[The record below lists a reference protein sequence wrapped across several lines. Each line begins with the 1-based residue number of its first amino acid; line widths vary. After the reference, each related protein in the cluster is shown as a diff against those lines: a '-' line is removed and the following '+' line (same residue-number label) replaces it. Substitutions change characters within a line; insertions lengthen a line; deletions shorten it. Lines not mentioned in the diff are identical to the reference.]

1 MDTAASTTAKT
12 PEDLKA
18 ILELVQAKYRDG
30 ADKMSLEEK
39 KKHCDMLQ
47 NVLKMVGS
55 MEKDLKQSVD
65 TSDHEGMVLQMRGG
79 FPRDGKGLILIPSK
93 EEVQRAFVTSGGGRN
108 PQVVSLADVES
119 VFHER
124 NFHHIQYGPTSP
136 NYLLEEI
143 DVFVKFASVDQA
155 TVVLGMNGG
164 RGINLQNGS
173 GHSVQFTIPSKDTT
187 TRTAFRTAGDL
198 ILRLNKVDKQLKTLG
213 AVPGRGGIPEL
224 SAMLVQSEDFDI
236 AVTSHGFDKA
246 TLHSFLCTRTR
257 VDKRKRQA
265 ALEPLVDQRIEI
277 LMELVKIDQD
287 KYPFVCEREFK

>member
-155 TVVLGMNGG
+155 TVVLGVGG
-164 RGINLQNGS
+164 NKAFQIQNMGF
-173 GHSVQFTIPSKDTT
+173 GVQFVIPSKDTT

-213 AVPGRGGIPEL
+213 AVPGRGGVPEL
-224 SAMLVQSEDFDI
+224 SEMLVQLEDFDA
-236 AVTSHGFDKA
+236 AVTSRGYDKA
-246 TLHSFLCTRTR
+246 TIHAYLCTRIR
-257 VDKRKRQA
+257 VDRRKRQA
-265 ALEPLVDQRIEI
+265 ALEPLVNERIEI
-277 LMELVKIDQD
+277 LMELAKIDQD